1 MTYKTR
7 IKFADKEWLVI
18 DNIEYKGE
26 KYYYIVED
34 ISEQLKNINS
44 LKEYNGNY
52 KMEFIYK
59 LENGNYKNV
68 VDQDLIKQ
76 LLAIVGQRA
85 ILNKENFE

>member
-44 LKEYNGNY
+44 LEDYNGNY